1 MRQVLI
7 ICFALALLATGCTSK
22 PADQASTTQ
31 PNQQQTPSP
40 SPSPQTSTAPN
51 ATDSAAKGDDANK
64 NKPADQASKQTP
76 APQAPKGAAEQPVVS
91 TDQYGKV
98 EMGMTFDEVS
108 KAMGQMGKLI
118 SEFKESE
125 NSNPVVTYEY
135 KLKDGGSA
143 KITFRDGKVTS
154 KSDSSGGAK

>member
-22 PADQASTTQ
+22 PADQAGTTQ

-40 SPSPQTSTAPN
+40 SPSPQASTAPN

-64 NKPADQASKQTP
+64 NKPADQASKPTP
-76 APQAPKGAAEQPVVS
+76 PPEAPKGAKEQPIVT

-98 EMGMTFDEVS
+98 EMGMTYDEVS

-118 SEFKESE
+118 NEFSEGEGS
-125 NSNPVVTYEY
+125 SPVQTYEY
-135 KLKDGGSA
+135 KLKDGGSV
-143 KITFRDGKVTS
+143 KITFNNGKVTS
-154 KSDSSGGAK
+154 KSESGGSK